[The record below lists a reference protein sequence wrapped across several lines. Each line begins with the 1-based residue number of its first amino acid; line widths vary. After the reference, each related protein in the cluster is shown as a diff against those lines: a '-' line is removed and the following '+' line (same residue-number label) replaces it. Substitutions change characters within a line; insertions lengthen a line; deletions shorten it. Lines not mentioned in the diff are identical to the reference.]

1 MFVLAKLLDFVTQ
14 PLAWVVL
21 LLLLGLLLHGRWQ
34 RSGRALLWSAL
45 AVLLL
50 QGWEPLPDAV
60 LRRLESQHP
69 APAQPDLNRYAGVI
83 VLGGTSAPEF
93 APLPPPSPTSC
104 PG

>member
-21 LLLLGLLLHGRWQ
+21 LLLLGLLLPQRWR

-45 AVLLL
+45 TVLLL

-60 LRRLESQHP
+60 LRS
-69 APAQPDLNRYAGVI
+69 
-83 VLGGTSAPEF
+83 
-93 APLPPPSPTSC
+93 
-104 PG
+104 